1 MRLLWRLVFCPK
13 KPPKSVLP
21 STNHGLTSTGESMV
35 GVPFFPRRFYI
46 RLFYIL
52 LFRIIISTTEHNV
65 HHHIIIG
72 VCGTSTL
79 TDMLVRYDEGG
90 DDDKGGR

>member
-1 MRLLWRLVFCPK
+1 MRLPWRLVFCPK

-35 GVPFFPRRFYI
+35 GVFFFLDALTFVSFTFFSSESSSVP
-46 RLFYIL
+46 
-52 LFRIIISTTEHNV
+52 EHNV